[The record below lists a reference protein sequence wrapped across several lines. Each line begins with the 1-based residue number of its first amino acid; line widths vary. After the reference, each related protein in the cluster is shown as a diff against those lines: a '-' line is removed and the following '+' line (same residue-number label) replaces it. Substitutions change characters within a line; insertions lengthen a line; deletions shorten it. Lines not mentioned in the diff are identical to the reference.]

1 MQKAHFR
8 LTCEVLQKTTE
19 GSLVRRVVIYK
30 QLERK
35 RQRERLL
42 YRRFQTLLTAYGYNI
57 RLQKENCPQCTMKTK
72 RLLHKI
78 SFVSTNSNVD
88 FHPIHATPV
97 GDTR

>member
-35 RQRERLL
+35 RQREREITLSEMSNIT
-42 YRRFQTLLTAYGYNI
+42 YRLRVQYSAPKGKLASMHNENKTTITQNFI
-57 RLQKENCPQCTMKTK
+57 RK
-72 RLLHKI
+72 HK
-78 SFVSTNSNVD
+78 F
-88 FHPIHATPV
+88 
-97 GDTR
+97 

>member
-35 RQRERLL
+35 RQRERDYFTGDFKHYLP
-42 YRRFQTLLTAYGYNI
+42 LTGTI
-57 RLQKENCPQCTMKTK
+57 FGSKRKTA
-72 RLLHKI
+72 L
-78 SFVSTNSNVD
+78 NVQ
-88 FHPIHATPV
+88 
-97 GDTR
+97 

>member
-35 RQRERLL
+35 RQRERDYFNGDFKHYLP
-42 YRRFQTLLTAYGYNI
+42 LTGTI
-57 RLQKENCPQCTMKTK
+57 FGSKRKTA
-72 RLLHKI
+72 L
-78 SFVSTNSNVD
+78 NVQ
-88 FHPIHATPV
+88 
-97 GDTR
+97 

>member
-35 RQRERLL
+35 RQRERDYFIEDFKHYLP
-42 YRRFQTLLTAYGYNI
+42 LTGTI
-57 RLQKENCPQCTMKTK
+57 FGSKRKTA
-72 RLLHKI
+72 L
-78 SFVSTNSNVD
+78 N
-88 FHPIHATPV
+88 AQ
-97 GDTR
+97 